1 MSGER
6 SVRVPYVLHFES
18 RTVVLGEPAH
28 LEELDALL
36 RGAGVATRPTYWHGM
51 QRDDPGA
58 ALNSVGT
65 DLTAEHFWDRVDAG
79 AFAAARWP
87 VDLDGPLYLP
97 APPWWLQRARAW
109 EYDPVA
115 PALGAAEPGGWLR
128 VPGWAGTENNDAGG
142 PVGLL
147 QLTDPASFWVLAS
160 DADLTEVA
168 ATAKELARFR
178 QGFDRL
184 TAYFDPD
191 DRIGC
196 LRLPLIC
203 REPLE
208 DELLARGVDIEP
220 RFWE

>member
-147 QLTDPASFWVLAS
+147 QLTDPASFWVFAS

>member
-1 MSGER
+1 MSTGPSR
-6 SVRVPYVLHFES
+6 RVPYVLHFEC
-18 RTVVLGEPAH
+18 RTVVLGEPVH

-36 RGAGVATRPTYWHGM
+36 RGAGVRTRPTHWHGL
-51 QRDDPGA
+51 RAGDPGA

-65 DLTAEHFWDRVDAG
+65 DLAAEQFWDRVDAG
-79 AFAAARWP
+79 VFAAARWP
-87 VDLDGPLYLP
+87 ADLDGPLFLP
-97 APPWWLQRARAW
+97 LPPEWLQRARAW

-115 PALGAAEPGGWLR
+115 PALGSAEPGGWLR
-128 VPGWAGTENNDAGG
+128 VPGWAGTENGDAGA

-147 QLTDPASFWVLAS
+147 QLTDPGSFWVLGS
-160 DADLTEVA
+160 DADLLEVA
-168 ATAKELARFR
+168 ATAKELTRFR

-184 TAYFDPD
+184 TAYFAPD

-196 LRLPLIC
+196 LRLPVVC
-203 REPLE
+203 RESLE

>member
-1 MSGER
+1 VSGER

-147 QLTDPASFWVLAS
+147 QLTDPASFWVFAS

>member
-97 APPWWLQRARAW
+97 APPWWVQRARAW

-128 VPGWAGTENNDAGG
+128 VPGCAGTENNDAGG

-147 QLTDPASFWVLAS
+147 QLTDPASFWVFAS

-203 REPLE
+203 REPLA

>member
-97 APPWWLQRARAW
+97 APPWWVQRARAW

>member
-1 MSGER
+1 MSPD
-6 SVRVPYVLHFES
+6 RVPYVLHFES

-36 RGAGVATRPTYWHGM
+36 RRAEVVTRPTYWHGM
-51 QRDDPGA
+51 RQDEPGA

-65 DLTAEHFWDRVDAG
+65 DLTADRFWDRVDAG

-97 APPWWLQRARAW
+97 VPPEWLQRARAW

-115 PALGAAEPGGWLR
+115 PALGAAAPGGWLR
-128 VPGWAGTENNDAGG
+128 VPGWAGTENNDAGAS
-142 PVGLL
+142 VGLL
-147 QLTDPASFWVLAS
+147 QLTDPDSFWVLGS
-160 DADLTEVA
+160 DADLAEA
-168 ATAKELARFR
+168 ADTAKELARFR

-184 TAYFDPD
+184 TAYFGPD

-196 LRLPLIC
+196 LRLPLVC

-208 DELLARGVDIEP
+208 DELLALGADIEP

>member
-1 MSGER
+1 MSTGE
-6 SVRVPYVLHFES
+6 SARVPYVLHFES

-36 RGAGVATRPTYWHGM
+36 GGAGVPTRPTYWHGM
-51 QRDDPGA
+51 RHGDPGA

-65 DLTAEHFWDRVDAG
+65 DLTADRFWDRVDAG

-97 APPWWLQRARAW
+97 APPPWLQRARAW

-128 VPGWAGTENNDAGG
+128 APGWAGTENNDAGS

-147 QLTDPASFWVLAS
+147 QLTDPASFWVLGS
-160 DADLTEVA
+160 DADLMEA
-168 ATAKELARFR
+168 ANTAREISRFR
-178 QGFDRL
+178 LGFDRL
-184 TAYFDPD
+184 TAYFGPD

-196 LRLPLIC
+196 LRLPLVC

-208 DELLARGVDIEP
+208 DELLARGVEIEP

>member
-1 MSGER
+1 MSTER

-97 APPWWLQRARAW
+97 APPPWLQRARAW

-128 VPGWAGTENNDAGG
+128 APGWAGTENNDAGG
-142 PVGLL
+142 SVGLL

-168 ATAKELARFR
+168 AAAKELTRFR

-184 TAYFDPD
+184 AAYFGPD

-196 LRLPLIC
+196 LRLPLVC

-208 DELLARGVDIEP
+208 DELITLGVDIEP